1 MIEGKDIHVGIIG
14 GLGKMGRW
22 FQRFFSELGYQ
33 VSVAD
38 LDTETTAEDLAR
50 TCNLVLVAVPLQ
62 HTVEVVRAI
71 GPLVQDDALL
81 MDIASLK
88 TEVVGTMLEV
98 STASVIGTHP
108 LFGPGEPNVTGQTV
122 VMCPGR
128 GQWWQEWLQG
138 ILVEG

>member
-71 GPLVQDDALL
+71 GP
-81 MDIASLK
+81 
-88 TEVVGTMLEV
+88 
-98 STASVIGTHP
+98 
-108 LFGPGEPNVTGQTV
+108 
-122 VMCPGR
+122 
-128 GQWWQEWLQG
+128 
-138 ILVEG
+138 